1 METPQTTQT
10 IQPTIQP
17 AIKRPAGY
25 YTQSKVA
32 LLNVFSVIFLI
43 IAGFIVFGAFNQIG
57 NPKSI
62 VGGDAYNYL
71 IAGNRAIFMIGTAI
85 FSGIV
90 SLILAVF
97 ALVLKINPDR
107 SN

>member
-1 METPQTTQT
+1 METLQTTQT

-32 LLNVFSVIFLI
+32 LLNVFSVILLI
-43 IAGFIVFGAFNQIG
+43 IACIIVFGAFNQIE

-85 FSGIV
+85 FSAIV
-90 SLILAVF
+90 SATLAIF
-97 ALVLKINPDR
+97 ALILKINADR
-107 SN
+107 S